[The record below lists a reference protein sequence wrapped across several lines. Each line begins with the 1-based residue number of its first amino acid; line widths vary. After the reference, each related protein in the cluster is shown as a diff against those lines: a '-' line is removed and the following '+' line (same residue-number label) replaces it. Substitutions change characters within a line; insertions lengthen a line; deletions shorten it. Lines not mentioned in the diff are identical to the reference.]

1 MTMKLFRIVVH
12 GPGGD
17 RTIRVPSPTE
27 VQAGD
32 AAAPLM
38 AEGDAIVSVEE
49 ELDASQVADAAPP
62 KTQAEELTPVTPGA
76 AAAD

>member
-1 MTMKLFRIVVH
+1 MKLFRIVVH

-38 AEGDAIVSVEE
+38 VEGDAIVSVEE
-49 ELDASQVADAAPP
+49 ELDASQVADTAPP
-62 KTQAEELTPVTPGA
+62 KTQAEELAPITPGA
-76 AAAD
+76 AAAE